1 MIARPVQPTP
11 SMSEPQSG
19 SGPPQNPFATRF
31 IRPGA
36 TPFLFALSNDAE
48 RLVAKL
54 AELQWRGAICGP
66 HGSGKSTLLAE
77 LRPELTRAN
86 RRIIQVSLHDGDRRL
101 PTALDNSEPSSAETL
116 IIVDGYE
123 QLSGS
128 SRRALDRRCR
138 RAGSGLLV
146 TSHGSTHLPELYQ
159 TTIDLELLER
169 IVDRLTGGDR
179 RFVSAA
185 DVEQAFSRHG
195 QNAREAL
202 FSLYDLHE
210 RRWREL
216 AEQL

>member
-1 MIARPVQPTP
+1 MTKSSFESTSIGK
-11 SMSEPQSG
+11 PQSRLR
-19 SGPPQNPFATRF
+19 PPQNPFATRF

-36 TPFLFALSNDAE
+36 IRFQFPRSIDVA
-48 RLVAKL
+48 RLVARF
-54 AELQWRGAICGP
+54 ADFRWRGAIVGP

-86 RRIIQVSLHDGDRRL
+86 RRIIQVSLHDRDRRL
-101 PTALDNSEPSSAETL
+101 PAAIDDSERSSTETL

-138 RAGSGLLV
+138 RTGSGLLV
-146 TSHGSTHLPELYQ
+146 TSHGATHLPELYQ
-159 TTIDLELLER
+159 TAIDLELLER
-169 IVDRLTGGDR
+169 IVERLTGGDR

-210 RRWREL
+210 HRWREL

>member
-1 MIARPVQPTP
+1 
-11 SMSEPQSG
+11 MSEPQSD

-36 TPFLFALSNDAE
+36 MQFLFPPSIDVE

-54 AELQWRGAICGP
+54 AELRWRGAICGP

-77 LRPELTRAN
+77 LRPALVRAG
-86 RRIIQVSLHDGDRRL
+86 RRVVQFSLHDGERRL
-101 PTALDNSEPSSAETL
+101 PAANSAGEPFDSETL

-128 SRRALDRRCR
+128 SRRTLDRRCR

-146 TSHGSTHLPELYQ
+146 TSHGLTHLPELYQ
-159 TTIDLELLER
+159 TAIDLELLER

-179 RFVSAA
+179 RFVSDG
-185 DVEQAFSRHG
+185 DVEQAFTLHG
-195 QNAREAL
+195 KNAREAL

-216 AEQL
+216 VDQL

>member
-1 MIARPVQPTP
+1 MMKSSFESP
-11 SMSEPQSG
+11 SIEKPQSRLRA
-19 SGPPQNPFATRF
+19 PQNPFATRF
-31 IRPGA
+31 VRPGA
-36 TPFLFALSNDAE
+36 MRFQFPRSIDDE

-54 AELQWRGAICGP
+54 AELQWRGAIVGP

-86 RRIIQVSLHDGDRRL
+86 RRIVQVSLHDGDRRL
-101 PTALDNSEPSSAETL
+101 PAAIDDSERSSAETL
-116 IIVDGYE
+116 IIVDGFE

-159 TTIDLELLER
+159 TAIDLELLER
-169 IVDRLTGGDR
+169 IVDRLTAGDR